1 MPDGVVQVGRGG
13 VLLSATSTL
22 NPVEQLLRLR
32 YEITSGGIQ
41 FYRQPSFPTDT
52 PNRRDAIAIFEVL
65 DSLLGVPSAALQSRN
80 GQLTLVSLPATPNAA
95 FYNVALQGI
104 VGTSPTGTAS
114 VSAINLTVQRSQ
126 PFASAANLSF
136 QDLTLQFTVNRA
148 TPGVQVSGSVTLNL
162 FGQAIALKASL
173 SDQGLLF
180 RPELSNATSPV
191 VLNGLGSL
199 NLATLEVGSSGG
211 SQRWD
216 QLEALYSFDEGSG
229 DKIFDSA
236 GIRSIEHREQVPLD
250 LDINPSGQIT
260 RTETGITLNRGAAI
274 ISARL
279 RQPDDKKIPKIIP
292 ACRKSNALSIEAWV
306 RSAAATL
313 PENAEAP
320 PRIVTLS
327 KDISTRNFLLA
338 QGGAESREGGDFYG
352 VRLRRTRDGKT
363 DANGLPPLVSRRG
376 ALTTQ
381 LSYVAFTRDR
391 DGTARLYVNGVDQ
404 SDASRPADFRGDF
417 SEWDDSFQLAIGN
430 EITRNRPWAGDLQRI
445 AIYSRA
451 LSPAEI
457 EQSYFPALR
466 AQLTL
471 ANVAAPLTTIGVE
484 LRALSDRTQIL
495 YRPTAPVAITPD
507 LQLDQINLGF
517 ELIAGSPTWVAA
529 GSVQA
534 SLWGLVIG
542 KLVPSLTLNADGQP
556 TFVLTRQPKPDTSL
570 ELPQLGRFNLGA
582 FELRATAAGW
592 QIPTVGQMTFSVLPP
607 PLRGALPVGLAIA
620 DNTLFLTLNPT
631 PPLTLVAQL
640 VFDRVNLRFQ
650 RIAEGWAVLG
660 EVGLKLFGNSLPL
673 VPSFATDDPSR
684 PFTLTFLASPER
696 PDALSSPP
704 GDLYLSRL
712 RLRAVTPAS
721 NSFWAMG
728 LVGVVELTGRT
739 GLERLGTLTLE
750 ADGQIQGNLTP
761 PQQPTQLQGKSSLK
775 SATETLF
782 GGDFQA
788 QGDRLVLTGK
798 FTLFPDGSP
807 LQFNQAAQITLGP
820 AVQLRLL
827 QPLTVTTANFE
838 LRNPQLS
845 LTGGQLALSGI
856 WLGEPVTLF
865 GSQRGEEFIL
875 RGLPT
880 FVLPF
885 SLNLGAIY
893 EPQTAV
899 KLTDFLR
906 SPQTGTDSRTMQV
919 DVQLELSSGGV
930 QTTLAGI
937 FQADD
942 ADGQVQ
948 DLRIPEVTVY
958 TPPPNRN
965 ALLGHLIT
973 ELKAQPDQII
983 APQFRQ
989 ASSYRLAVAAGAT
1002 AARQELLFYLGTAAG
1017 VPTAPIEAVLPLVFA
1032 ATNQTVA
1039 DAKGLFRLEQ
1049 RDRCQL
1055 TLTVAGQSSA
1065 AIATAYRDFLGQL
1078 AAQENPARSLL
1089 PGAIALIKRQIAE
1102 RLPLP
1107 INQTLAYYYGL
1118 EPGDGGRVD
1127 LQAGMRLRVDFQNY
1141 QDVPPNE
1148 RTAIAINGFVGSG
1161 TTYFSVH
1168 SYPNPAAV
1176 GQFLLGFDP
1185 FIARIPFAIQ
1195 TDASKDGA
1203 GSIIDIHKPG
1213 FRFPYYRLFYPGQF
1227 SVVAAP
1233 KGSERTITLVGAAS
1247 LADLET
1253 ATEQYRKNGS
1263 VQATDTRISF
1273 FFRGRVTVVPEIAI
1287 FVDEQPLYV
1296 SLGTTLRQVAERFT
1310 GIPVSALPRQRL
1322 QSFQG
1327 TLRPRRLIHGGI
1339 NSSPAYR
1346 FIDLNIDSSSA
1357 NNANANDLDPYDLPV
1372 VQGDR
1377 LYF

>member
-13 VLLSATSTL
+13 VLLSAASTP
-22 NPVEQLLRLR
+22 NTVEQLLRLR

-52 PNRRDAIAIFEVL
+52 PNRRDAIAIFAVL
-65 DSLLGVPSAALQSRN
+65 DSLLGVPNTTLQSRN

-95 FYNVALQGI
+95 FYNVALQAI

-114 VSAINLTVQRSQ
+114 VSAVTLTVQRSQ

-136 QDLTLQFTVNRA
+136 QDLTLQFTINRA
-148 TPGVQVSGSVTLNL
+148 TTGVQVSGGVTLNL
-162 FGQAIALKASL
+162 FGQAILLKAGL
-173 SDQGLLF
+173 SEQGLLF
-180 RPELSNATSPV
+180 RPELSDATSLL

-199 NLATLEVGSSGG
+199 NLATLEVGSSSG

-216 QLEALYSFDEGSG
+216 QLEALYSFDEGG
-229 DKIFDSA
+229 GNKIFDSA
-236 GIRSIEHREQVPLD
+236 GIRSIENREQVPLD

-274 ISARL
+274 VSARL
-279 RQPDDKKIPKIIP
+279 RQTDDKKVPKIIP

-352 VRLRRTRDGKT
+352 VRLRRTRDSRT

-404 SDASRPADFRGDF
+404 TDASRPADLGGDF
-417 SEWDDSFQLAIGN
+417 SQWDESFQLAIGN
-430 EITRNRPWAGDLQRI
+430 EISLNRSWIGDLQRI

-466 AQLTL
+466 VQLTL
-471 ANVAAPLTTIGVE
+471 ANIAAPLTTIGVE
-484 LRALSDRTQIL
+484 LRALSDRTQVL

-507 LQLDQINLGF
+507 LRLDQINLGF
-517 ELIAGSPTWVAA
+517 ELQAGSSTWVAA

-534 SLWGLVIG
+534 SLWGLAIG

-556 TFVLTRQPKPDTSL
+556 VFVLTRQPKPDTPL
-570 ELPQLGRFNLGA
+570 ELPQLGRFVLGA

-592 QIPTVGQMTFSVLPP
+592 QIPTLGQMTFSVLPP

-640 VFDRVNLRFQ
+640 EFDRVNLRFQ

-660 EVGLKLFGNSLPL
+660 EVGLKLFGNSVPL
-673 VPSFATDDPSR
+673 VPSFASDQPNR

-696 PDALSSPP
+696 PASLSSPP

-712 RLRAVTPAS
+712 RLRALTPAS
-721 NSFWAMG
+721 NNFWSMV
-728 LVGVVELTGRT
+728 LVGVVELTDST
-739 GLERLGTLTLE
+739 SLDRLGALTLE
-750 ADGQIQGNLTP
+750 AEGQIQGNLTP

-807 LQFNQAAQITLGP
+807 LQFNEEAQITLGP

-827 QPLTVTTANFE
+827 RPLTVTTANFE

-856 WLGEPVTLF
+856 WLGEPVTCF
-865 GSQRGEEFIL
+865 GSQRGAEFIL

-880 FVLPF
+880 FGLPF

-906 SPQTGTDSRTMQV
+906 SPQTGTDSRTMRV

-948 DLRIPEVTVY
+948 DLRIPAVTVY
-958 TPPPNRN
+958 TPPPTRN
-965 ALLGHLIT
+965 ALLGHLVT
-973 ELKAQPDQII
+973 ELKAQRDQII

-989 ASSYRLAVAAGAT
+989 VSSYRLMLPA

-1017 VPTAPIEAVLPLVFA
+1017 ISTAPIVAVLPLVFA
-1032 ATNQTVA
+1032 AANQTVA
-1039 DAKGLFRLEQ
+1039 DANGLFRLEQ

-1055 TLTVAGQSSA
+1055 TLNVAGQSSA
-1065 AIATAYRDFLGQL
+1065 AIATAYRDFLSQL
-1078 AAQENPARSLL
+1078 AALENPARSLL

-1102 RLPLP
+1102 RLPQP
-1107 INQTLAYYYGL
+1107 INQVLFYAYGL
-1118 EPGDGGRVD
+1118 EMGDGGRVD

-1161 TTYFSVH
+1161 TAYFSVH

-1247 LADLET
+1247 LADLAT

-1273 FFRGRVTVVPEIAI
+1273 FFRGRVMVVPEIAI
-1287 FVDEQPLYV
+1287 FVQEQPIYV

-1310 GIPVSALPRQRL
+1310 GIPVSALRSQRL

-1327 TLRPRRLIHGGI
+1327 ALRPRRLIHSGI

-1346 FIDLNIDSSSA
+1346 FIDLTVEPSNV
-1357 NNANANDLDPYDLPV
+1357 NNANANELDAYDLPV

-1377 LYF
+1377 FYF